1 MACTDCKDG
10 KIKRSKMKETTKPEA
25 SLFDAR
31 VALIVALIAFATCF
45 FVAGEARAQ
54 TVYPAITKEAS
65 QYHNS
70 NIEFQ
75 ADGLTR
81 FRTSIVDTVGQ
92 KKDTILV
99 DVLCTLVGDTHVARE
114 SIVISEPW
122 HEQRQ
127 FGFVPYVTA
136 KRQERTFT
144 WDWRLMYTTSPNLRD
159 GMIYDWRL
167 GDSRWLDPIEG
178 CYQLTPLT
186 NE

>member
-1 MACTDCKDG
+1 
-10 KIKRSKMKETTKPEA
+10 MKETTKPEA

-127 FGFVPYVTA
+127 FGFVPYIVA
-136 KRQERTFT
+136 KRQERTLEWQT
-144 WDWRLMYTTSPNLRD
+144 VSLPTPYKNGLS
-159 GMIYDWRL
+159 L
-167 GDSRWLDPIEG
+167 GTYAFEQKYVTIETRWLDSTDGCFHITKIEN
-178 CYQLTPLT
+178 T
-186 NE
+186 EK